1 VVLAVTVAIL
11 TLTPTPSLDSSVRI
25 GVFGGSFDPIHHGH
39 LIAATTLAEALQLD
53 EVKLVVARS
62 QPLKRAGHAAGAED
76 RAAMVELAV
85 RGESR
90 LCADRTELGREGPS
104 YTVDTLR
111 TLRAQCPAAELV
123 LLLGADTA
131 VTLDRWHEPEAIWQL
146 CRVETF
152 AREGIGEPG
161 LQVPRLD
168 ISSTAIRARVRAG
181 RSIRYWA
188 PDPVVDYIT
197 AHRLYQEDREQ

>member
-1 VVLAVTVAIL
+1 M
-11 TLTPTPSLDSSVRI
+11 RI

-39 LIAATTLAEALQLD
+39 LIAAGTLAESLD
-53 EVKLVVARS
+53 LHAVRLVVARS
-62 QPLKRAGHAAGAED
+62 QPLKNGGHCASAED

-85 RGESR
+85 RDNPR
-90 LCADRTELGREGPS
+90 LAADRTELTREGPS

-111 TLRAQCPAAELV
+111 VLRAAVPEAELV

-152 AREGIGEPG
+152 AREGIGEEG
-161 LQVPRLD
+161 VQVPRVD
-168 ISSTAIRARVRAG
+168 ISSTAIRERVRSG
-181 RSIRYWA
+181 RSIRYWV
-188 PDPVVDYIT
+188 PDAVAEYIA
-197 AHRLYQEDREQ
+197 AHRLYREDREQ